1 MNKVY
6 KGTRWGGKIEYYR
19 ATKEQEKVYQRLKL
33 GSRGEER
40 LMNREIKFRAWN
52 KDKEE
57 MDFVPFARDEWTTEY
72 QPLNPVIESIQKDK
86 EYWSELMQYTGLKDK
101 NGKEIYEGDV
111 IVAECY
117 PWFDTNKPNYRG
129 TVEWIY
135 CSWQQ
140 VLHCINPDKGGISD
154 GINEGLND
162 EGYQDDEPSHWL
174 VIGNIYENPELLDG
188 AR

>member
-101 NGKEIYEGDV
+101 NGKEIYEGDILRNTLPLYKTQETKQ
-111 IVAECY
+111 IVS
-117 PWFDTNKPNYRG
+117 WK
-129 TVEWIY
+129 IY
-135 CSWQQ
+135 
-140 VLHCINPDKGGISD
+140 KYYGID
-154 GINEGLND
+154 NWKQCE
-162 EGYQDDEPSHWL
+162 
-174 VIGNIYENPELLDG
+174 VIGNIYENPELIK
-188 AR
+188 